1 MSDAMAPALK
11 LEGVT
16 RTYASGA
23 GELRIL
29 TGADLEVRAGEVVGL
44 VGPSGSGKSSL
55 LHAAALLEAP
65 DAGKVIIQ
73 GRDGVALP
81 ERDRTRLRR
90 STVGFVYQFH
100 HLLAELD
107 ALENVALPLMI
118 AGRAPQTARAQ
129 AGAML
134 QRVGLAERLTHRP
147 AQLSGG
153 EQQRVAIARALVHEP
168 PVVLADEPTGDLDP
182 ATSDAVFDLLS
193 TVCRDSGAAALIAT
207 HNHAL
212 AARMDR
218 VVTLEAGK
226 LVTFEPA

>member
-1 MSDAMAPALK
+1 MSDAAVVLK
-11 LEGVT
+11 LEGLV
-16 RTYASGA
+16 RTYSSGE

-29 TGADLEVRAGEVVGL
+29 TGADLEVRSGEVVGL

-65 DAGKVIIQ
+65 DAGAVHIA
-73 GRDGVALP
+73 GRDGVALR
-81 ERDRTRLRR
+81 ERERTRLRR
-90 STVGFVYQFH
+90 SAIGFVYQFH

-107 ALENVALPLMI
+107 ALENVALPLRI
-118 AGRAPQTARAQ
+118 AGVAAPEARARAQ
-129 AGAML
+129 EML
-134 QRVGLAERLTHRP
+134 ARVGLGERLSHRP
-147 AQLSGG
+147 NTLSGG

-168 PVVLADEPTGDLDP
+168 PLLLADEPTGDLDP

-193 TVCRDSGAAALIAT
+193 SVCRDAGAGALIAT

-218 VVTLEAGK
+218 VVTLENGK
-226 LVTFEPA
+226 LTPFTPG